1 MKQEKILDI
10 MKGKNVVIPLNLYKF
25 YKKLGIDSETFI
37 FLMYLNGLST
47 ELLFDINKFSADFG
61 TTPKEVLRYVS
72 LLKEKD
78 LINIKV
84 VKNEKNVTEEYIS
97 LDRFFEKI
105 ATYFIEDI
113 NNEITKEYNVY
124 SLLESELGK
133 PLSPM
138 QYEIVKAWQDMNYS
152 EEMVKEA
159 VKEAVFNGVP
169 ELRYI
174 DKILYEWGKKGIKTR
189 EDVVKNKKEYQNKKE
204 VEKIDIFDYDWM
216 DEEREN

>member
-1 MKQEKILDI
+1 MKQEKILEI

-25 YKKLGIDSETFI
+25 YKRLGIDSETFI

-47 ELLFDINKFSADFG
+47 ELFFDINKFSTDFG
-61 TTPKEVLRYVS
+61 TSPKEVLKYVS

-78 LINIKV
+78 LIDIKV

-97 LDRFFEKI
+97 LNRFFEKI
-105 ATYFIEDI
+105 TSYFIEDI
-113 NNEITKEYNVY
+113 NNETTKEYNVY

-189 EDVVKNKKEYQNKKE
+189 EDIVKNKKEYQKKKE
-204 VEKIDIFDYDWM
+204 IEKIEIFDYDWM
-216 DEEREN
+216 DDSHEN